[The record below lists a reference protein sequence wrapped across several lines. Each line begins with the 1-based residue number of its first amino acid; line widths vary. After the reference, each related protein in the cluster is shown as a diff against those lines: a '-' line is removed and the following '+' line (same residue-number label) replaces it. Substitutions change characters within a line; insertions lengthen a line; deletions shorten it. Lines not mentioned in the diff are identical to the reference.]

1 MASTSE
7 NTFGA
12 KLRNA
17 QDLLNYIQG
26 FTGYSPPRAQESV
39 ASMTTLITSI
49 VTANST
55 TANNQQQYKAATAAR
70 QAAYKGTN
78 GSIEKLLP
86 SIKGA
91 VEAQF
96 GKKAPETESIGAQIK
111 TMRSNKLVKSPA
123 DPTKLT
129 QEKTVSQSE
138 RSYGS
143 MVQSFNNIIASLQ
156 QFSGYNPSNVNL
168 RIASLQATATQ
179 VTTLNNTVAQ
189 KTLAL
194 KKAKASRETL
204 YADLKD
210 RAQRIKSYVKAQYGV
225 SSNEYNLIKGLKI

>member
-26 FTGYSPPRAQESV
+26 FTGYAPPRAQESV

-96 GKKAPETESIGAQIK
+96 GKKATETASIGAQIK
-111 TMRSNKLVKSPA
+111 TMRSNKLVKSPT

-156 QFSGYNPSNVNL
+156 QFSGYNPSNATL
-168 RIASLQATATQ
+168 RIATLQATATQ

-189 KTLAL
+189 RTLAL
-194 KKAKASRETL
+194 KNAKASRETL

-210 RAQRIKSYVKAQYGV
+210 RVQRIKSYVKAQYGV

>member
-194 KKAKASRETL
+194 KKAKASRKTL

>member
-17 QDLLNYIQG
+17 QDLLNFIQG
-26 FTGYSPPRAQESV
+26 FAGYAPPRTQESV
-39 ASMTTLITSI
+39 ASMTSLIASI

-55 TANNQQQYKAATAAR
+55 TASNQQQYKTATAAR

-96 GKKAPETESIGAQIK
+96 GKKSPETASIGAQIK
-111 TMRSNKLVKSPA
+111 TMRSNKLVKSPT
-123 DPTKLT
+123 DPTKQT

-143 MVQSFNNIIASLQ
+143 MVQAFNNIIASLQ
-156 QFSGYNPSNVNL
+156 QFSGYNPSNANL
-168 RIASLQATATQ
+168 KVAALQTTATNANA
-179 VTTLNNTVAQ
+179 LNNTVAQ

-194 KKAKASRETL
+194 KNAKANRDTL

-210 RAQRIKSYVKAQYGV
+210 RVQRIKSYVKAQYGIA
-225 SSNEYNLIKGLKI
+225 SNEYKLIKGLKI

>member
-26 FTGYSPPRAQESV
+26 FIGYAPPRTQESV

-49 VTANST
+49 VTANTT

-96 GKKAPETESIGAQIK
+96 GKKATETASIGAQIK
-111 TMRSNKLVKSPA
+111 TMRSNKLVKSPT

-129 QEKTVSQSE
+129 QEKTVSLSE
-138 RSYGS
+138 RSFGS

-156 QFSGYNPSNVNL
+156 QFSGYNPSNPNL
-168 RIASLQATATQ
+168 KVAALQATATN
-179 VTTLNNTVAQ
+179 VNTLNNTVAQ

-194 KKAKASRETL
+194 KNAKSNRDTQ

-210 RAQRIKSYVKAQYGV
+210 RVQRIKSYVKAQYGV
-225 SSNEYNLIKGLKI
+225 ASNEYNLIKGLKI

>member
-26 FTGYSPPRAQESV
+26 FTGYAPPRAQESV

-49 VTANST
+49 VTANT
-55 TANNQQQYKAATAAR
+55 ATANNQQQYKAATAAR
-70 QAAYKGTN
+70 QAAYNGTN
-78 GSIEKLLP
+78 GSIEKILP

-111 TMRSNKLVKSPA
+111 AMRSSKLVKSPT

-156 QFSGYNPSNVNL
+156 QFSGYNPSNTTL
-168 RIASLQATATQ
+168 RITALQAATAQ
-179 VTTLNNTVAQ
+179 VTTLNNNVAQ
-189 KTLAL
+189 RTLAL
-194 KKAKASRETL
+194 KTSKVNRDTL
-204 YADLKD
+204 YTDLKD
-210 RAQRIKSYVKAQYGV
+210 RVQRIKSYVKAQYGV
-225 SSNEYNLIKGLKI
+225 SSNEYKLIKGLKI

>member
-26 FTGYSPPRAQESV
+26 FTGYAPPRTQESV

-49 VTANST
+49 VTANTT

-129 QEKTVSQSE
+129 QEKPLVNPNGHTVQWCN
-138 RSYGS
+138 RSITS
-143 MVQSFNNIIASLQ
+143 SHRFNNLAD
-156 QFSGYNPSNVNL
+156 
-168 RIASLQATATQ
+168 
-179 VTTLNNTVAQ
+179 TTHQ
-189 KTLAL
+189 M
-194 KKAKASRETL
+194 S
-204 YADLKD
+204 
-210 RAQRIKSYVKAQYGV
+210 I
-225 SSNEYNLIKGLKI
+225 